1 MLLADGLKLLGG
13 LRGNHSVM
21 PVKIEGA
28 LSASVTRLK
37 TGGCAVRV
45 LFRSPRRLALT
56 IQPGFAQSNLEQ
68 IRTSAIILPRRIL
81 CGNTNKLR
89 EQVCHLVFALPQ
101 PSEDGARL
109 RRFDFRLLAHL
120 IMLEIRQRYAKLH
133 IG

>member
-45 LFRSPRRLALT
+45 LFRIPRRQALT
-56 IQPGFAQSNLEQ
+56 IQPGFAQSHLEQ
-68 IRTSAIILPRRIL
+68 IRTSAIVLPRRIL
-81 CGNTNKLR
+81 CGDGNKFC
-89 EQVCHLVFALPQ
+89 EQCCHLVFTLPQ
-101 PSEDGARL
+101 PPKHFGDL
-109 RRFDFRLLAHL
+109 RSSDAWPLAHWL
-120 IMLEIRQRYAKLH
+120 SC
-133 IG
+133 

>member
-1 MLLADGLKLLGG
+1 M
-13 LRGNHSVM
+13 
-21 PVKIEGA
+21 KIERS
-28 LSASVTRLK
+28 LSASVTGQETNGRV
-37 TGGCAVRV
+37 VRI
-45 LFRSPRRLALT
+45 LFRILRRLALT

-109 RRFDFRLLAHL
+109 RRFDFWLLAHF

-133 IG
+133 IGVWG